1 MTQPYPRADR
11 YMTGRQVVSVGPLR
25 IGDESF
31 VVVAGPGAGL
41 PADQMG
47 AVAAMVSLS
56 GTAMLRCGSTP
67 LRLEQLVEASDHAK
81 RVNLPAVGM
90 VNSSS
95 PFDSACDALDMVELD
110 VASLRDTS
118 WSDVVRS
125 SMRPILLRR
134 DAATTI
140 DDWLA
145 AGNALSAHGRDVVL
159 VSDSTVEGWLEAALD
174 RTVLPILVEAMSSTN
189 EPSAVVLEARVHGA
203 HGAVV
208 ELAPGGAN
216 SMNAD
221 GLDDT
226 GWADLLFALEV
237 LRTRGAIDRVD
248 REIVR
253 LLGERQRLSLE
264 IGRAKAVR
272 GLPVFAPDRERELM
286 DGLRAL
292 GPSHGLRADHL
303 EAIFQVILAESRS
316 AQERRR
322 ASDP

>member
-1 MTQPYPRADR
+1 MTQPCPRADLNVPV
-11 YMTGRQVVSVGPLR
+11 RQVVSVGPVR
-25 IGDESF
+25 IGDGSF

-41 PADQMG
+41 PDDQLG
-47 AVAAMVSLS
+47 AVAAMVSAS
-56 GTAMLRCGSTP
+56 NTALLRCGSMP
-67 LRLEQLVEASDHAK
+67 LGADQLLDASNHAK
-81 RVNLPAVGM
+81 RASVPAVGF

-95 PFDSACDALDMVELD
+95 PFESACDALDMVELD
-110 VASLRDTS
+110 VASLRDTG
-118 WSDVVRS
+118 WSHVVRN

-134 DAATTI
+134 DSSSSV
-140 DDWLA
+140 DEWLS
-145 AGNALSAHGRDVVL
+145 AGNTLSGHGREVVL
-159 VSDSTVEGWLEAALD
+159 VSDSTVDGWLGAALD
-174 RTVLPILVEAMSSTN
+174 RTALPILVDSTN
-189 EPSAVVLEARVHGA
+189 TSDPSVGVLEARVNGA

-208 ELAPGGAN
+208 DLVPSASNTENVG
-216 SMNAD
+216 
-221 GLDDT
+221 GLDDS

-264 IGRAKAVR
+264 IGRAKADR

-322 ASDP
+322 ASEQ